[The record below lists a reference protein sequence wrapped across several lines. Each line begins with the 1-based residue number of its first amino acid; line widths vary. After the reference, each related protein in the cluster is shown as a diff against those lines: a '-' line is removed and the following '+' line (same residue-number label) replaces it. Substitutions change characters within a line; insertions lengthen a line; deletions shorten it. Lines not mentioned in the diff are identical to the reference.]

1 MKRLLGLLGWC
12 LAALVPAAAQTLQV
26 VSTDNPPFNY
36 LENDQPAGFATE
48 VLNAMLQR
56 ANLAGHI
63 EFLPWQRALL
73 KVGQRP
79 DTLIYTIARTP
90 EREEQY
96 QWIGPFAPREV
107 WFWKMKARHDVRV
120 DTLQDV
126 RRYHVATVR
135 ADAQTELMQKMGLLS
150 AGKDELLTNGD
161 NVITML
167 YAHRVDLVANS
178 ELGMAWRLRQLKL
191 DPAKIERSVLL
202 VSNGGYYFA
211 LGAKASPQLVSRLR
225 AAFEEVR
232 ASGLPE
238 RAMKAYLP

>member
-1 MKRLLGLLGWC
+1 M
-12 LAALVPAAAQTLQV
+12 QTLQV
-26 VSTDNPPFNY
+26 VSSDNPPFNF
-36 LENDQPAGFATE
+36 LDNDKPSGFATE

-56 ANLAGHI
+56 AHLEAHI

-73 KVGQRP
+73 RVGQQP

-90 EREEQY
+90 EREAQY
-96 QWIGPFAPREV
+96 QWIGPFAPRQV
-107 WFWKMKARHDVRV
+107 WFWKLKDRGDVRV

-126 RRYHVATVR
+126 RKYRVATVR
-135 ADAQTELMQKMGLLS
+135 ADAQTELMQKLGLVS
-150 AGKDELLTNGD
+150 ADKDELLTNGD
-161 NVITML
+161 NSLTML
-167 YAHRVDLVANS
+167 FARRVELVANS
-178 ELGMAWRLRQLKL
+178 ELGMAWRLKQLKL

-202 VSNGGYYFA
+202 VDNGGYYFA

-238 RAMKAYLP
+238 RTMKAYLP